1 VLKTTQWWPNAAPA
15 KFCWVYKRSR
25 CGRESTGQEIPPK
38 MIRFTKDE
46 ARRIAINIAKLPEV
60 LGAAKN
66 P

>member
-1 VLKTTQWWPNAAPA
+1 MRLRQNSAGFTNV
-15 KFCWVYKRSR
+15 SR